1 MTHNFEQ
8 ERVNACAAAGLGIPD
23 GFFTQLYMT
32 SGRPFPWR
40 SEETDPFCLLVAE
53 ILLKQTRAEMV
64 AKVWPS
70 IVSRYSN
77 ADEMASAI
85 PSELFDMIK
94 VLGFGNQRVQA
105 LINVASSIAQLGEI
119 PTQPEDL
126 SRLPYVGIYTA
137 HAVACF
143 SFGQRVP
150 VVDLSIVRVISRLWG
165 IKQPSDIRRAKEI
178 WDVAWSLLPQQHF
191 KEHNYGLLDFA
202 ALVCKPRSP
211 RCNLCSLVTICT
223 YAKCVLTERET
234 PFPSEQS

>member
-1 MTHNFEQ
+1 MNHNFNQ
-8 ERVNACAAAGLGIPD
+8 EKVNACAATGLGIPD
-23 GFFTQLYMT
+23 GFFAQLYMT

-70 IVSRYSN
+70 IVNRYSN
-77 ADEMASAI
+77 ADEMTIAN

-94 VLGFGNQRVQA
+94 VLGFGRQRVQA
-105 LINVASSIAQLGEI
+105 LIKVASSITQLGEI

-126 SRLPYVGIYTA
+126 IRLPYVGIYTA

-150 VVDLSIVRVISRLWG
+150 VVDLSIVRVISRLLG
-165 IKQPSDIRRAKEI
+165 IRQPSDIRRAKDI
-178 WDVAWSLLPQQHF
+178 WDVAWLLLPQQYF

-202 ALVCKPRSP
+202 ALLCKPRSP
-211 RCNLCSLVTICT
+211 QCSACT
-223 YAKCVLTERET
+223 LMSKCSYGRRVSTECKIT
-234 PFPSEQS
+234 QSEQL